1 MNRDAPTGADRVAV
15 VTGAGRGLGLETCRQ
30 LAARGCRVV
39 LTARD
44 AGRGSRAAHDLADA
58 GPEVATAV
66 LDVAD
71 PDSIAAFAG
80 WLEREIG
87 RLDVLVN
94 NAGVPP
100 DGGGLSVFDVPLETM
115 QRAMATHVYG
125 PLLLTRS
132 VLPLME
138 AGGYGRIVN
147 VSSTLGQLQSMGPR
161 WPAYRI
167 SKAALNAL
175 TAATAAELEARG
187 SGNILVNSVCPGWTR
202 TDLGGPKAPRSVQEG
217 ADTIVWLATLPDDGP
232 SGGFFQDRRKID
244 W

>member
-1 MNRDAPTGADRVAV
+1 MSRETGRNAERVAV
-15 VTGAGRGLGLETCRQ
+15 VTGASRGLGLETCRQ
-30 LAARGCRVV
+30 LAAAGCRVV

-44 AGRGSRAAHDLADA
+44 PGRGRRAAQRLADA
-58 GPEVATAV
+58 GLQVATAA

-71 PDSIAAFAG
+71 PDSIAVFAD
-80 WLEREIG
+80 WLQREIG
-87 RLDVLVN
+87 CLDVLVN

-115 QRAMATHVYG
+115 QAAMTTHVYG
-125 PLLLTRS
+125 PMLLTRS
-132 VLPLME
+132 LVPLME

-147 VSSTLGQLQSMGPR
+147 VSSTLGQLENMGPR

-175 TAATAAELEARG
+175 TAATAAELQSRG
-187 SGNILVNSVCPGWTR
+187 SDHILVNSVCPGWTR
-202 TDLGGPKAPRSVQEG
+202 TDLGGPKAPRSVEEG

-232 SGGFFQDRRKID
+232 QGGFFQDRRRIG